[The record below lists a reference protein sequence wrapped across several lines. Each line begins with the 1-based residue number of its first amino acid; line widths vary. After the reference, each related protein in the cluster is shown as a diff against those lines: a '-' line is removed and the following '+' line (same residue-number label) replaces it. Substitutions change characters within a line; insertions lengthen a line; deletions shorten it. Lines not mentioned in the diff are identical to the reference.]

1 MADEINISMTEA
13 ETIVVALTEPQPINI
28 TLGQVFDSDLAV
40 KIAQILSIFT
50 PPEGDYSVVK
60 LYVPSSPP
68 YKLKVE
74 YEGE

>member
-1 MADEINISMTEA
+1 MADPINISMVET

-50 PPEGDYSVVK
+50 PPGDAYRVVK

-68 YKLKVE
+68 YKLTVE